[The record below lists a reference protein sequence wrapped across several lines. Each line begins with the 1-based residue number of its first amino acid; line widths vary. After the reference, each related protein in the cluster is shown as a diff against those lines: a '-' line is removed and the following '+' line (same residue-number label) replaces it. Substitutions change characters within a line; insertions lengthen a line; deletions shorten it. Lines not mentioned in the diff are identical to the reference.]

1 MEGSSHRQRGY
12 RFPDDWTV
20 EAIQEQ
26 RRDYLQTVTIPVH
39 VKLELH
45 HRVYDFQSVDA
56 FLRRASKIVVQDC
69 PCRTRRGHCDAPRD
83 VCLLLDDRADVALQR
98 RDRRPREVTV
108 LQAREALQR
117 AHDAGLVLTSIL
129 RDGDAYPKTV
139 CSCCSCCCYSLS
151 GIVRFGLHGLVEP
164 STKSAYTDPS
174 TCTVC
179 GVCVGRCHFAARTI
193 REGVLAFDPAKCLGC
208 GLCVSTC
215 PAHAVSLIDR

>member
-39 VKLELH
+39 VQLELH

-56 FLRRASKIVVQDC
+56 FLRQASKIVVQDC

-83 VCLLLDDRADVALQR
+83 VCLLLDDRADAALQH

-108 LQAREALQR
+108 HQAREGLQR

-164 STKSAYTDPS
+164 STKIACTDPS
-174 TCTVC
+174 TCTAC
-179 GVCVGRCHFAARTI
+179 GVCVDRCHFAARTI
-193 REGVLAFDPAKCLGC
+193 REGVLVFDPAKCLGC
-208 GLCVSTC
+208 GLCASTC
-215 PAHAVSLIDR
+215 PAHAISLIDR